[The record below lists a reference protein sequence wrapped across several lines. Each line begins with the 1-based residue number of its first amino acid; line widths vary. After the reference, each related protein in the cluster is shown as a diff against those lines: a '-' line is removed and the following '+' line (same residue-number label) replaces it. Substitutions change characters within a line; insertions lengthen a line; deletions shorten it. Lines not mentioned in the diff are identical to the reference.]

1 MVVLQRLRL
10 APLTISIQNVDKCQ
24 FYKRIPIPDIYLC
37 LGWRM
42 FWNQKYACNHVAFY
56 TITDT
61 WIENVNLSKTDTL
74 TYAHLLLKI
83 RRMSLLLLKRNAP
96 KQNKNRIEASISIT
110 LTHIVTI
117 QVKLRLGKHSKYET
131 KGNCECFLFRGG
143 AIAKQYLYIITY
155 SNCRYYDVF
164 VKTYPRY
171 RWPRHC
177 FIKLNTS
184 NMCQS

>member
-131 KGNCECFLFRGG
+131 KGNCECFLFRGVQSPNNICTLLPIQ
-143 AIAKQYLYIITY
+143 IAGIMMFLWKRIPDTGDLGTV
-155 SNCRYYDVF
+155 S
-164 VKTYPRY
+164 
-171 RWPRHC
+171 
-177 FIKLNTS
+177 
-184 NMCQS
+184 